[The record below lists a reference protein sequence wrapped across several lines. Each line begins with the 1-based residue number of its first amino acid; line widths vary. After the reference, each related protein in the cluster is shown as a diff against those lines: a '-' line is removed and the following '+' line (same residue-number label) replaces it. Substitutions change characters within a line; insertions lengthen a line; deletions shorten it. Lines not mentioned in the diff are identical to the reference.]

1 MVTEKGP
8 TKHQKDLSR
17 GSARELV
24 FQAMYAS
31 DSGGSSSNDTLT
43 RFFSDRGFVGENTK
57 FARRLIEGVGKNQSA
72 IDLKIVQFASAF
84 PLEAMS
90 PVDRAILRLAV
101 YELLFDTL
109 ESDTT
114 PASVAINEAVKIAKK
129 FGSESSGRFINGVL
143 GGIVRGEDS

>member
-1 MVTEKGP
+1 MVTDKGP

-57 FARRLIEGVGKNQSA
+57 FARRLIEGVSKNQSA

-84 PLEAMS
+84 PLDAMS

>member
-1 MVTEKGP
+1 MVTDKGP

-84 PLEAMS
+84 PLDAMS

>member
-1 MVTEKGP
+1 MVTDKGP

-84 PLEAMS
+84 PLDAMS
-90 PVDRAILRLAV
+90 PVDRAVLRLAV

-129 FGSESSGRFINGVL
+129 FGSESSGRFVNGVL